1 LAPENFAR
9 FITDINI
16 LETFYNV
23 IVSET
28 EDKNLELLTSL
39 IFQTE
44 HFNHLFYD
52 QPSFE
57 YIVKFCYHNHSFMSP
72 DQKNKVFSLIQT
84 GKIDFHLFI
93 TNFSANENC
102 IDVSDEEIA
111 AEILNRVIQIILNT
125 FGDIFPSHDEIF
137 NQPTLQLACKKIK

>member
-1 LAPENFAR
+1 MQNRNEIFATLKHFNDFNIENQDTNSITEICAYLLAPENFAR

-93 TNFSANENC
+93 TNFLF
-102 IDVSDEEIA
+102 IK
-111 AEILNRVIQIILNT
+111 RNT
-125 FGDIFPSHDEIF
+125 CHDPSNKF
-137 NQPTLQLACKKIK
+137 STKK